1 MNAQA
6 KRDVWLAAC
15 VAALVALVLLWEP
28 FSRVPDHVFTTADL
42 LQGHPVLAAE
52 EGWLPRNQ
60 LLSDPV
66 VEFLPWLEF
75 SRAELA
81 QGRFPLWNPH
91 NGCGVPHWANFQSA
105 VLSAFSLP
113 FYVLPLK
120 WALLASAFLKSWVAG
135 AALLLFLRTL
145 GLSRLAS
152 ACGAIAFQGSGHNA
166 LLIAYPHA
174 GVAACVPVALLCV
187 EKLVSGG
194 GLRKWSAGLV
204 LALVSMAYAGHPET
218 LFFGAASVVAYA
230 LARLLPALRERAG
243 ATLRLGARLAALGLA
258 AVLLA
263 MPLVLPFLEYVQ
275 QSPRAFGL
283 ESTSHVAL
291 DLAHWPRY
299 LFPDYL
305 GTPVDRALV
314 DPMRPTPNYEIAN
327 LGYTS
332 WLALVLALIALPSA
346 FRSGKSVSFALAAL
360 LWPLWAHDAFGM
372 ASGASSALGLGFIP
386 SYVSQ
391 GAWALAIAVLAAHG
405 VQRLSSAKPPRM
417 VPVSAL
423 ALGLLALWLAC
434 RTALEQLSSALAG
447 AAGLDAR
454 THALA
459 HVSWIIASALAAA
472 AAMLVLLFAA
482 NQRARPVA
490 LVALALLLAAQ
501 TVEIFRPYQL
511 TAPERLVYPRTAS
524 VEALARETAGERV
537 LFVDP
542 LGIPPHANLM
552 YALSLPTSYDALGI
566 AEYNRLYGL
575 LVEPRTAWQVATKA
589 SAHAL
594 AVLGVK
600 YVALPPGSDGGPGLR
615 WEGPSDGL
623 ERVAPLP
630 GLALYR
636 FTPSRGRFW
645 LAPHAEARPGPRKAL
660 FRTAEPDVDPYDTVI
675 VGPLVPEGFEPRK
688 RGAVADAEV
697 PGTVALALDT
707 PDHVRLEVE
716 CPSPRYLVA
725 ALARYPGWQATLDG
739 APAEIL
745 DANTAFMAL
754 DVPAGRH
761 VIELTYEPASFRD
774 GLWLALLGA
783 TIALG
788 LVLFRARSRPVVAP

>member
-1 MNAQA
+1 VNAQA

-15 VAALVALVLLWEP
+15 VAALVAWALLWEP
-28 FSRVPDHVFTTADL
+28 LFRASGHVFTTADL

-52 EGWLPRNQ
+52 AGWLPRNR

-66 VEFLPWLEF
+66 VEFVPWHEF
-75 SRAELA
+75 SRSELA
-81 QGRFPLWNPH
+81 QGRFPLWNPN

-105 VLSAFSLP
+105 VLSVFSLP
-113 FYVLPLK
+113 FYALPLK

-152 ACGAIAFQGSGHNA
+152 ACGAIAFQASGHNA

-174 GVAACVPVALLCV
+174 GVAAWVPAALLCV

-194 GLRKWSAGLV
+194 GLRKWSTGLV
-204 LALVSMAYAGHPET
+204 LALVAMAYAGHPET
-218 LFFGAASVVAYA
+218 LFFGAASVIAYT
-230 LARLLPALRERAG
+230 LARLLPALRERPA

-258 AVLLA
+258 SVLLA

-299 LFPDYL
+299 VFSDYL

-314 DPMRPTPNYEIAN
+314 DPARPTPNYEIAN

-332 WLALVLALIALPSA
+332 WLALVLALLALPA
-346 FRSGKSVSFALAAL
+346 ALRSGKTVSFALAAL
-360 LWPLWAHDAFGM
+360 LWPLWAHDIFGL
-372 ASGASSALGLGFIP
+372 ASGASSALGLGFMP

-405 VQRLSSAKPPRM
+405 VQRVSSGKAPRM
-417 VPVSAL
+417 VPSIAL
-423 ALGLLALWLAC
+423 ALGLLALLFSC
-434 RTALEQLSSALAG
+434 RAALEQLSTAVT
-447 AAGLDAR
+447 DADD
-454 THALA
+454 
-459 HVSWIIASALAAA
+459 LAAQAHAFDHIMWIVASSLA
-472 AAMLVLLFAA
+472 AIAVILVLLFAA
-482 NQRARPVA
+482 SSRVRPLA

-501 TVEIFRPYQL
+501 TVEVLRPYQISVQ
-511 TAPERLVYPRTAS
+511 ERLVYPRT
-524 VEALARETAGERV
+524 EPIETLARETAGERV

-552 YALSLPTSYDALGI
+552 YGLSLPTSYDALGI

-575 LVEPRTAWQVATKA
+575 LVEPRTSWQVATKA
-589 SAHAL
+589 SEHAL
-594 AVLGVK
+594 AVLGVTH
-600 YVALPPGSDGGPGLR
+600 VALPSGSDGGPGSR
-615 WEGPSDGL
+615 WEGTREGV
-623 ERVAPLP
+623 ECVAHFP
-630 GLALYR
+630 GLSLYR
-636 FTPSRGRFW
+636 FTRSRGRFW
-645 LAPHAEARPGPRKAL
+645 LAPHAEVRAGPRKAL
-660 FRTAEPDVDPYDTVI
+660 FRTVEPEVDPYDTVI
-675 VGPLVPEGFEPRK
+675 VGPQVPEGFEPRK
-688 RGAVADAEV
+688 RGAVADAAL
-697 PGTVALALDT
+697 PGTLSLALDT
-707 PDHVRLEVE
+707 PDRVRLEVD
-716 CPSPRYLVA
+716 CPSPRYFVA
-725 ALARYPGWQATLDG
+725 ALSRYPGWQATLDG
-739 APAEIL
+739 AAVEIL

-754 DVPAGRH
+754 DVPAGHH
-761 VIELTYEPASFRD
+761 VIELSYEPASLRD

-783 TIALG
+783 AIALG

>member
-1 MNAQA
+1 M
-6 KRDVWLAAC
+6 LAAV
-15 VAALVALVLLWEP
+15 VAAAIACALLLEP
-28 FSRVPDHVFTTADL
+28 LLGIASGAFTTADL

-52 EGWLPRNQ
+52 QGWLPRNQ

-66 VEFLPWLEF
+66 VEFVPWLEF
-75 SRAELA
+75 SRGELA
-81 QGRFPLWNPH
+81 LGRFPLWNPH

-105 VLSAFSLP
+105 VLSPFSVP

-152 ACGAIAFQGSGHNA
+152 ACGAIAFQASGHNA

-174 GVAACVPVALLCV
+174 GVAACVPAALLCV

-194 GLRKWSAGLV
+194 GLRKWSLGLV
-204 LALVSMAYAGHPET
+204 VALVSMAYSGHPET
-218 LFFGAASVVAYA
+218 LFFGAASIFAYA
-230 LARLLPALRERAG
+230 LARLLPALRERTA
-243 ATLRLGARLAALGLA
+243 ATLRLAARLGALGLA

-291 DLAHWPRY
+291 DLVHWPRY

-314 DPMRPTPNYEIAN
+314 DPARPTPNYEIAN

-332 WLALVLALIALPSA
+332 WLALVLALLALPA
-346 FRSGKSVSFALAAL
+346 ALRSGKTVSFALAAL
-360 LWPLWAHDAFGM
+360 AWPLWAHDVLGI

-405 VQRLSSAKPPRM
+405 VQHLSSANPTRSSPLL
-417 VPVSAL
+417 AL
-423 ALGLLALWLAC
+423 ALGLLALLFGC
-434 RTALEQLSSALAG
+434 QSALEQLSTALSG
-447 AAGLDAR
+447 TEDLAAKSHSLD
-454 THALA
+454 
-459 HVSWIIASALAAA
+459 HVAWIVASSLAAA
-472 AAMLVLLFAA
+472 AGMLVLLFAA
-482 NQRARPVA
+482 GARARPVA
-490 LVALALLLAAQ
+490 LLGLAVLLCAQ
-501 TVEIFRPYQL
+501 TVEVFRPYQL
-511 TAPERLVYPRTAS
+511 VVPERLVYPRTTA
-524 VEALARETAGERV
+524 VEMLARETAGERV

-552 YALSLPTSYDALGI
+552 YGLSLPTSYDALGI

-600 YVALPPGSDGGPGLR
+600 YVALPADADGAPGPR
-615 WEGPSDGL
+615 WEGPRDGL
-623 ERVAPLP
+623 ELVAKLP

-636 FTPSRGRFW
+636 YAPSRGRFW

-660 FRTAEPDVDPYDTVI
+660 FRTAEPEVDPYDTVI

-688 RGAVADAEV
+688 RGEVEAAGLLGSVVIAEEM
-697 PGTVALALDT
+697 PRF
-707 PDHVRLEVE
+707 VRLEIE
-716 CPSPRYLVA
+716 CASPRYLVA
-725 ALARYPGWQATLDG
+725 ALARYPGWSATLDG
-739 APAEIL
+739 QPIEIL
-745 DANTAFMAL
+745 DANTAFMAV
-754 DVPAGRH
+754 DVPSGRH
-761 VIELTYEPASFRD
+761 ALEFIYDPASFRD
-774 GLWLALLGA
+774 GLWLALLGLSI
-783 TIALG
+783 TIG

>member
-1 MNAQA
+1 M
-6 KRDVWLAAC
+6 LAAA
-15 VAALVALVLLWEP
+15 VAAAVACVLLLEP
-28 FSRVPDHVFTTADL
+28 LLGIPSGAFTTADL
-42 LQGHPVLAAE
+42 LQGHPVLATE
-52 EGWLPRNQ
+52 RGWLPRNQ

-66 VEFLPWLEF
+66 VEFVPWLEF
-75 SRAELA
+75 SRSELA

-105 VLSAFSLP
+105 VLSPFSLP

-152 ACGAIAFQGSGHNA
+152 ACGAIAFQASGHNA

-194 GLRKWSAGLV
+194 GLRKWSLGLV
-204 LALVSMAYAGHPET
+204 IALVSMAYAGHPET
-218 LFFGAASVVAYA
+218 LFFGAASVLAYA
-230 LARLLPALRERAG
+230 LARLVPALRARPG
-243 ATLRLGARLAALGLA
+243 ATLRLSARMAALGLA
-258 AVLLA
+258 AVLMA

-291 DLAHWPRY
+291 DVVHWPRY

-305 GTPVDRALV
+305 GTPVDRSLI
-314 DPMRPTPNYEIAN
+314 DPVRPAPNYEIAN

-332 WLALVLALIALPSA
+332 WLTLVFALLALPAAL
-346 FRSGKSVSFALAAL
+346 RSGKTLSFALAAL
-360 LWPLWAHDAFGM
+360 IWPLWAHDAFGI
-372 ASGASSALGLGFIP
+372 ASGASAALGLGFIP

-405 VQRLSSAKPPRM
+405 VQRLSSATPAR
-417 VPVSAL
+417 L
-423 ALGLLALWLAC
+423 T
-434 RTALEQLSSALAG
+434 TALVLAVGVAILLLGCQAALQQ
-447 AAGLDAR
+447 
-454 THALA
+454 
-459 HVSWIIASALAAA
+459 LAAA
-472 AAMLVLLFAA
+472 FSGPDDLAAQAHALDHIAWIVASSLAAVALMLVLLFASA
-482 NQRARPVA
+482 TRAKPI
-490 LVALALLLAAQ
+490 ALLGLAGVLCAQ
-501 TVEIFRPYQL
+501 TVEVFRPYQHV
-511 TAPERLVYPRTAS
+511 APESLVYPRTAAI
-524 VEALARETAGERV
+524 ETLQRETAGERV

-552 YALSLPTSYDALGI
+552 YGLSLPTSYDALGI

-600 YVALPPGSDGGPGLR
+600 YVALPATVDGSPGPR
-615 WEGPSDGL
+615 WEGSAEGL
-623 ERVAPLP
+623 EPLANLP

-636 FTPSRGRFW
+636 YGPSRGRFW

-688 RGAVADAEV
+688 RGQVPDADAL
-697 PGTVALALDT
+697 GTVQTVLDT
-707 PDHVRLEVE
+707 PNLVRLEVD
-716 CPSPRYLVA
+716 CVSPRYLVA
-725 ALARYPGWQATLDG
+725 ALARYPGWRASLDG
-739 APAEIL
+739 APVEIL

-754 DVPAGRH
+754 DVPMGRH
-761 VIELTYEPASFRD
+761 AIELSYDPASFRD

-783 TIALG
+783 SIALG
-788 LVLFRARSRPVVAP
+788 LVLLRARSRPVVNP

>member
-1 MNAQA
+1 M
-6 KRDVWLAAC
+6 LAAV
-15 VAALVALVLLWEP
+15 VAAAIACVLLLEP
-28 FSRVPDHVFTTADL
+28 LLGIASGAFTTADL
-42 LQGHPVLAAE
+42 LQGHPVLATE
-52 EGWLPRNQ
+52 QGWLPRNQ

-66 VEFLPWLEF
+66 VEFVPWLEF
-75 SRAELA
+75 SRSELA

-105 VLSAFSLP
+105 VLSPFSLP
-113 FYVLPLK
+113 FYLLPLK
-120 WALLASAFLKSWVAG
+120 WALLASALLKSWVAG

-152 ACGAIAFQGSGHNA
+152 ACGAIAFQASGHNA
-166 LLIAYPHA
+166 LLVAYPHA

-194 GLRKWSAGLV
+194 GLRKWSLGLV
-204 LALVSMAYAGHPET
+204 IALVSMAYAGHPET
-218 LFFGAASVVAYA
+218 LFFGAASIAAFA
-230 LARLLPALRERAG
+230 LARLLPALRERPG
-243 ATLRLGARLAALGLA
+243 ATLRLGARLGALGLA
-258 AVLLA
+258 AVLMA

-291 DLAHWPRY
+291 DLVHWPRY

-305 GTPVDRALV
+305 GTPVDRTLL
-314 DPMRPTPNYEIAN
+314 DPARPTPNYEIAN

-332 WLALVLALIALPSA
+332 WLALVLALVALPA
-346 FRSGKSVSFALAAL
+346 ALRSGKSLSFALTAL
-360 LWPLWAHDAFGM
+360 AWPLWAHDAFGI
-372 ASGASSALGLGFIP
+372 ASGASAALGLGFIP

-405 VQRLSSAKPPRM
+405 VQRLSSESPARLAT
-417 VPVSAL
+417 AL
-423 ALGLLALWLAC
+423 LLAVGLVALLVGCQA
-434 RTALEQLSSALAG
+434 ALEQLATAFSGPDDLAAQG
-447 AAGLDAR
+447 
-454 THALA
+454 HALDHIA
-459 HVSWIIASALAAA
+459 WIVASSLAAIA
-472 AAMLVLLFAA
+472 LILVLLFAPGT
-482 NQRARPVA
+482 RARP
-490 LVALALLLAAQ
+490 LALLGLAGVLCAQ
-501 TVEIFRPYQL
+501 TVEIFRPYQHV
-511 TAPERLVYPRTAS
+511 APERLVYPRTAA
-524 VEALARETAGERV
+524 VETLQRETAGERV

-552 YALSLPTSYDALGI
+552 YGLSLATSYDALGI

-600 YVALPPGSDGGPGLR
+600 YVALPSKADGEPGPR
-615 WEGPSDGL
+615 WEGTTEGL
-623 ERVAPLP
+623 EKVANLP

-636 FTPSRGRFW
+636 YAPSRGRFW

-660 FRTAEPDVDPYDTVI
+660 FRTAEPEVDPYDTVI

-688 RGAVADAEV
+688 RGEVEGAELR
-697 PGTVALALDT
+697 GSIELALDT
-707 PDHVRLEVE
+707 PSLVRLEVE
-716 CPSPRYLVA
+716 CASPRYLVA
-725 ALARYPGWQATLDG
+725 ALARYPGWSARLDG
-739 APAEIL
+739 EPVEIL
-745 DANTAFMAL
+745 DANTAFMAF
-754 DVPAGRH
+754 DVPAGSH
-761 VIELTYEPASFRD
+761 VVELQYDPASFRD
-774 GLWLALLGA
+774 GLWLALMGL

-788 LVLFRARSRPVVAP
+788 LVLFRARSRPVVTP